1 MLARARP
8 RRPPPPCLAASSFP
22 GPSRD
27 ATQPRPPLTSPS
39 LSGPPSP
46 SLLCFPSPMTKSR
59 RRRRSQPP
67 WPPAT
72 PRPVD
77 KPRRTAVVSCIV
89 YASPFDCGSPA
100 SLPMPSPP
108 SPAARDRRRPLAT
121 SDVSPEP
128 LGLQSTPCKPRH
140 RSPLPPF
147 SFARSGRRF
156 HQGRNP
162 PPHKL
167 DAGVTPV
174 TIWSRTSVQRTR
186 GCTQS
191 MASALVGSF
200 ARCITKPATHPS
212 AGRRPNARR
221 RRSRPPHAQPPAP
234 LDAEHSKLSVEPSR
248 APNRRRTAI
257 SEARR
262 RVLWSPA
269 THRRRI

>member
-1 MLARARP
+1 MTKGSASTPPTSPWSYATPGALHRRP
-8 RRPPPPCLAASSFP
+8 RRLPHLWPPEIAGARSPPP
-22 GPSRD
+22 
-27 ATQPRPPLTSPS
+27 T
-39 LSGPPSP
+39 
-46 SLLCFPSPMTKSR
+46 
-59 RRRRSQPP
+59 
-67 WPPAT
+67 
-72 PRPVD
+72 
-77 KPRRTAVVSCIV
+77 
-89 YASPFDCGSPA
+89 
-100 SLPMPSPP
+100 SPP
-108 SPAARDRRRPLAT
+108 SRWA
-121 SDVSPEP
+121 
-128 LGLQSTPCKPRH
+128 LQSTPCKPRH

-162 PPHKL
+162 PPHVV

-200 ARCITKPATHPS
+200 ARCNTKPATHPN

-234 LDAEHSKLSVEPSR
+234 LDAEHSKLSIEPSR
-248 APNRRRTAI
+248 VPNRRRTAI